1 MWIFNEAFGKIFDL
15 IFLPFRHLS
24 PWFGMILISFLTGL
38 LMLFIFR
45 HTSNQEG
52 IRKAKNKIKAHL
64 LELRLYKDSMNVSL
78 KAYGKILAAN
88 LKYISHSVKPMLVM
102 IVPVLLILIQ
112 LNLWFGSQ
120 SLRVGQEAVLKI
132 RLDEGK
138 NPLQTEISIEPPA
151 GITVETPALRI
162 EEGREIEWRLRARAE
177 GFQTMMF
184 RWENDSFGKQIAV
197 AQNPLSKISAVK
209 PGLSFLD
216 EVFNPG
222 EKPLPK
228 KLGIRSIEVAYP
240 AQRMSLFGW
249 RIHWL
254 VAFFALSIIFG
265 FALKGVFKVEI

>member
-1 MWIFNEAFGKIFDL
+1 MWIFNAAIGKIFDI

-24 PWFGMILISFLTGL
+24 PWFGMVLISFLTGL
-38 LMLFIFR
+38 LMLIIVR

-78 KAYGKILAAN
+78 QAYGKILAAN

-120 SLRVGQEAVLKI
+120 SLYVGQEAVLKI
-132 RLDEGK
+132 KLDEGK
-138 NPLQTEISIEPPA
+138 NPLQTEISIEPPT
-151 GITVETPALRI
+151 GITIETPALRI
-162 EEGREIEWRLRARAE
+162 EEGREIEWRLRARDK
-177 GFQTMMF
+177 GLQTILF
-184 RWENDSFGKQIAV
+184 RGENESFAKQIAV
-197 AQNPLSKISAVK
+197 AQNPLSKVSAVK
-209 PGLSFLD
+209 PGSSFLD

-228 KLGIRSIEVAYP
+228 KLGIQSIEVAYP
-240 AQRMSLFGW
+240 AQRMNLFGW

-265 FALKGVFKVEI
+265 FAFKGVFKVEI

>member
-1 MWIFNEAFGKIFDL
+1 MWVFNSAFGKIFDM
-15 IFLPFRHLS
+15 IFLPFRHFS

-88 LKYISHSVKPMLVM
+88 LKYVSHSVKPMLVM

-120 SLRVGQEAVLKI
+120 SLHIGQEAVLKI
-132 RLDEGK
+132 KLGEGK
-138 NPLQTEISIEPPA
+138 NPLQTEIVIEPPA
-151 GITVETPALRI
+151 GIAVETPALRI
-162 EEGREIEWRLRARAE
+162 EEGREIEWRLRARNK
-177 GFQTMMF
+177 GFQTILF
-184 RWENDSFGKQIAV
+184 RAENVSFAKQIAV

-209 PGLSFLD
+209 PGSGFLD

-228 KLGIRSIEVAYP
+228 KLGIKSIEVAYP
-240 AQRMSLFGW
+240 PQRMSLFGW

-265 FALKGVFKVEI
+265 FAFKGVFKVEI